1 MLDTG
6 TLAAVELLRLG
17 AAQPEPELEPEPE
30 PEPEPYPAQA
40 LGQAAAAGQGG
51 GAEAEAEQAC
61 LAALRSAQS
70 LSRELLRISD
80 GWLRAMDGA
89 PTAAA

>member
-17 AAQPEPELEPEPE
+17 AAQPEPEPEPE
-30 PEPEPYPAQA
+30 LAQA
-40 LGQAAAAGQGG
+40 PGQAAAAGQGG

-61 LAALRSAQS
+61 LAALGSAQS

>member
-17 AAQPEPELEPEPE
+17 AAQPEPE
-30 PEPEPYPAQA
+30 PEPYPARA

>member
-17 AAQPEPELEPEPE
+17 AAQPEPEPEPE
-30 PEPEPYPAQA
+30 PELAQA
-40 LGQAAAAGQGG
+40 PGQAAAGQGG

-61 LAALRSAQS
+61 LAALGSAQS

>member
-17 AAQPEPELEPEPE
+17 AAQPEPEPE
-30 PEPEPYPAQA
+30 PAQA
-40 LGQAAAAGQGG
+40 PGQAAAGQGG

-61 LAALRSAQS
+61 LAALGSAQS

>member
-17 AAQPEPELEPEPE
+17 AAQPEPEPEPE
-30 PEPEPYPAQA
+30 QA
-40 LGQAAAAGQGG
+40 PGQAAAGQGG

-61 LAALRSAQS
+61 LAALGSAQS

>member
-17 AAQPEPELEPEPE
+17 AAQPEPEPEP
-30 PEPEPYPAQA
+30 AQVP
-40 LGQAAAAGQGG
+40 GQAAAGQGG

-61 LAALRSAQS
+61 LAALGSAQS

>member
-17 AAQPEPELEPEPE
+17 AAQPEPEPE
-30 PEPEPYPAQA
+30 PAQA

>member
-17 AAQPEPELEPEPE
+17 AAQPEPEPEP
-30 PEPEPYPAQA
+30 AQVP
-40 LGQAAAAGQGG
+40 GQAAAGQRG

-61 LAALRSAQS
+61 LAALGSAQS

>member
-17 AAQPEPELEPEPE
+17 APQPEPE
-30 PEPEPYPAQA
+30 PEPAQA
-40 LGQAAAAGQGG
+40 PGQAAAGQGG

-61 LAALRSAQS
+61 LAALGSAQS

>member
-17 AAQPEPELEPEPE
+17 AAQPEPEPEPE
-30 PEPEPYPAQA
+30 PAQA
-40 LGQAAAAGQGG
+40 PGQAAAGQGG

-61 LAALRSAQS
+61 LAALGSAQS

>member
-1 MLDTG
+1 MG
-6 TLAAVELLRLG
+6 GELAAV
-17 AAQPEPELEPEPE
+17 AQTIRRRSSSGNSEDMDFIGTEPIYAE
-30 PEPEPYPAQA
+30 PAQA
-40 LGQAAAAGQGG
+40 PGQAAAGQGG

-61 LAALRSAQS
+61 LAALGSAQS